1 MDDSWA
7 WVEEIVFKKQEREM
21 ELPEDLYFYFISRYP
36 IITEMI
42 EKLDLDIEL

>member
-1 MDDSWA
+1 MDDSWD
-7 WVEEIVFKKQEREM
+7 WVEEICYRKYEPEM